1 MEATMVAK
9 RILVIDDEPGICQVI
24 QVAFKVI
31 TQWEVLVASSAQAGI
46 ALAEAE
52 QPDAILLDVM
62 MPEVDG
68 LSTVEIMQGNSEIQ
82 HIPIIL
88 LTAKAQAKDRER
100 CAQMPIAGV
109 ITKPFKA
116 PALVNQVR
124 SILQWED

>member
-1 MEATMVAK
+1 MK
-9 RILVIDDEPGICQVI
+9 RILIIDDEPGICQVV

-31 TQWEVLVASSAQAGI
+31 AQWEVLVASSSRDGI

-68 LSTVEIMQGNSEIQ
+68 FSTVAIMQDNPQ
-82 HIPIIL
+82 TRDIPVIL

-100 CAQMPIAGV
+100 FAQLPIAGV

-116 PALVNQVR
+116 PTLVSQVR
-124 SILQWED
+124 DLLQWGE

>member
-1 MEATMVAK
+1 MANK
-9 RILVIDDEPGICQVI
+9 RILIIDDEPGICQVV

-31 TQWEVLVASSAQAGI
+31 TQWEVLVANSAQAGI
-46 ALAEAE
+46 AIAAAE

-68 LSTVEIMQGNSEIQ
+68 LSTVEMMRANSTIQ

-88 LTAKAQAKDRER
+88 LTAKAQAKDREKF
-100 CAQMPIAGV
+100 AQLPIAGV

-116 PALVNQVR
+116 PTLVNQVR
-124 SILQWED
+124 TILQWEK

>member
-1 MEATMVAK
+1 MPNK
-9 RILVIDDEPGICQVI
+9 RILIIDDEPGICQVV
-24 QVAFKVI
+24 QVACKVVA
-31 TQWEVLVASSAQAGI
+31 QWDVLVASSSQAGI

-68 LSTVEIMQGNSEIQ
+68 LSTVETMQANPRIQ
-82 HIPIIL
+82 PIPIIL

-100 CAQMPIAGV
+100 FAQLPIAGV

-116 PALVNQVR
+116 PTLVSQVH

>member
-1 MEATMVAK
+1 MANK
-9 RILVIDDEPGICQVI
+9 RILIIDDEPGICQVV

-31 TQWEVLVASSAQAGI
+31 TQWEVLVANSAQAGI
-46 ALAEAE
+46 AIAAAE

-68 LSTVEIMQGNSEIQ
+68 LRTVEMMRANSTIQ

-88 LTAKAQAKDRER
+88 LTAKAQAKDREKF
-100 CAQMPIAGV
+100 AQLPIAGV

-116 PALVNQVR
+116 PTLVNQVR
-124 SILQWED
+124 AILQWEN

>member
-1 MEATMVAK
+1 MPNK

-31 TQWEVLVASSAQAGI
+31 AQWEVLVASSSQAGI

-68 LSTVEIMQGNSEIQ
+68 FSTVEKMQENPKIQ
-82 HIPIIL
+82 PIPIIL
-88 LTAKAQAKDRER
+88 LTAKAQAKVRER
-100 CAQMPIAGV
+100 FAQLPIAGV

-116 PALVNQVR
+116 PTLVNQVR
-124 SILQWED
+124 DLLQWED

>member
-1 MEATMVAK
+1 MANK
-9 RILVIDDEPGICQVI
+9 RILIIDDEPGICQVV

-31 TQWEVLVASSAQAGI
+31 TQWEVLVANSAQAGMAI
-46 ALAEAE
+46 ATAE

-68 LSTVEIMQGNSEIQ
+68 LSTVEMMQANPTIQ

-88 LTAKAQAKDRER
+88 LTAKAQAKDREKF
-100 CAQMPIAGV
+100 AQLPIAGV

-116 PALVNQVR
+116 PTLVNQVR
-124 SILQWED
+124 AILQWEN